1 MQARGGACHRNE
13 APARSVL
20 ERGDKAYILAVVRAR
35 VLIAD
40 DSAVARLT
48 LVREVRAA
56 GIEVVEHESAR
67 TASAVDA
74 RDLACALLDLELGDG
89 DGTDVASCLRSACAE
104 LPVAFFS
111 SATEGELL
119 VRARAIGPVFAKPQ
133 ELGDAVAWVVAQT
146 RA

>member
-1 MQARGGACHRNE
+1 M
-13 APARSVL
+13 
-20 ERGDKAYILAVVRAR
+20 RAR

-48 LVREVRAA
+48 VAREVRAA
-56 GIEVVEHESAR
+56 GLDVIEHESAAA
-67 TASAVDA
+67 ASAVDA
-74 RDLACALLDLELGDG
+74 RDVACALLDLELGDG
-89 DGTDVASCLRSACAE
+89 HGTDVASRLRSARAE

-111 SATEGELL
+111 SATDGDL
-119 VRARAIGPVFAKPQ
+119 VVHARTIGPVFAKPH